1 MVCRLSYSECVPKQ
15 NKAYGTQR
23 IAYGTLPKLYM
34 VRVTAA
40 FWKQNAAVTR
50 TAVPL
55 ERNITLEQRTLRYIV
70 RLFFFSDRHLA
81 TVKIFVFEFRNTR
94 EYVLLLLLPLKL
106 KGLSGK
112 QLPKR
117 WSLRGMLCSGRSFQM
132 VISLA
137 GELQKTSR
145 QLLLTLFFWEVSN
158 RCRYCYR

>member
-1 MVCRLSYSECVPKQ
+1 
-15 NKAYGTQR
+15 
-23 IAYGTLPKLYM
+23 M

-81 TVKIFVFEFRNTR
+81 TVKIFAFEFRNTR
-94 EYVLLLLLPLKL
+94 EYVMLLLLPLKL

-112 QLPKR
+112 QL
-117 WSLRGMLCSGRSFQM
+117 
-132 VISLA
+132 
-137 GELQKTSR
+137 TSNKVWR
-145 QLLLTLFFWEVSN
+145 
-158 RCRYCYR
+158 